1 MKEKIMG
8 TKRWFYYVSIGL
20 VLIVVYKF
28 LDNFTGIGMWLGKL
42 LGILAPFLL
51 AILFAYILYTPCKKI
66 ENFIKSKTKIKQA
79 RGISILIVYIIAA
92 IIVYFILKFIL
103 PAMFNSIIDLVN
115 NAQNYYNGVK
125 NLEIGDDTLTPFIKD
140 NILKPIVE
148 FITKINFQEMFT
160 TEKIISYISSVMG
173 VVKFIINVFISIVCS
188 IYILAERES
197 IVSFLDRLSKAVLSK
212 RSYDYVQKYFNSG
225 NLIFFKFISSQLL
238 DAFVVAIIMSIALT
252 IMKVKYGIAL
262 GVMIGLFNLIP
273 YFGAIIAVIVAALI
287 TLLTGGWEQAIIMV
301 IVTVILQ
308 QIDANIINPRITS
321 NKLDV
326 SPLLVIF
333 AVTVGGAYF
342 GVLGMFLGVP
352 IVVLIKAVIEDYIK
366 SKQKIEDTPQKETI
380 K

>member
-92 IIVYFILKFIL
+92 IVVYFILKFIL

>member
-1 MKEKIMG
+1 MKEKVMG

-20 VLIVVYKF
+20 VLILVYKF
-28 LDNFTGIGMWLGKL
+28 LDNFTGIGMWIGKL

-66 ENFIKSKTKIKQA
+66 ESLIKSKTKIKHA
-79 RGISILIVYIIAA
+79 RGISIIIVYIITTM
-92 IIVYFILKFIL
+92 IVYLILKFII

-115 NAQNYYNGVK
+115 NAQNYYNGIK
-125 NLEIGDDTLTPFIKD
+125 NLDIGDETLTPFIKD

-148 FITKINFQEMFT
+148 FITQINFQEMFT
-160 TEKIISYISSVMG
+160 MEKIISYINSVIG
-173 VVKFIINVFISIVCS
+173 VVKFIINGFISIVCS

-197 IVSFLDRLSKAVLSK
+197 IVRFLNRLAKAVLSK
-212 RSYDYVQKYFNSG
+212 GKYEYVQKYFNRV
-225 NLIFFKFISSQLL
+225 NLIFIKFISSQLL
-238 DAFVVAIIMSIALT
+238 DAFVVAIIMSIALS

-273 YFGAIIAVIVAALI
+273 YFGAIIAVVASALI
-287 TLLTGGWEQAIIMV
+287 TILTGGWEQAIIMV
-301 IVTVILQ
+301 IVTTVLQ

-321 NKLDV
+321 NKLDI

-342 GVLGMFLGVP
+342 GVIGMFLGVP
-352 IVVLIKAVIEDYIK
+352 IAVLIKTVLEDYIK
-366 SKQKIEDTPQKETI
+366 SKQLLEDRTEKENIE
-380 K
+380 

>member
-66 ENFIKSKTKIKQA
+66 ENYIKSKTKIKHA
-79 RGISILIVYIIAA
+79 RGISLLIVYIIAA
-92 IIVYFILKFIL
+92 LIIYFILKFIL
-103 PAMFNSIIDLVN
+103 PAVFNSIIDLVN
-115 NAQNYYNGVK
+115 NAQNYYNGIK

-140 NILKPIVE
+140 NILKPIIE

-173 VVKFIINVFISIVCS
+173 VVKFIINAFIAIVCS
-188 IYILAERES
+188 IYILAEREA
-197 IVSFLDRLSKAVLSK
+197 IVGFLNRLAKAILPK
-212 RSYDYVQKYFNSG
+212 ERYNYVQKYFKSG

-238 DAFVVAIIMSIALT
+238 DAFVVAIIMSIALS

-273 YFGAIIAVIVAALI
+273 YFGAIIAVVAAALI
-287 TLLTGGWEQAIIMV
+287 TILTGGWEQAIIMV

-321 NKLDV
+321 NKLDI

-342 GVLGMFLGVP
+342 GVIGMFLGVP
-352 IVVLIKAVIEDYIK
+352 IAVLIKTVLEDYIK
-366 SKQKIEDTPQKETI
+366 SKQKIEDTPQKENI
-380 K
+380 E

>member
-1 MKEKIMG
+1 MKEKVMG

-20 VLIVVYKF
+20 VLILVYKF
-28 LDNFTGIGMWLGKL
+28 LDNFTGIGMWIGKL

-66 ENFIKSKTKIKQA
+66 ENLIKSKTKIKHA
-79 RGISILIVYIIAA
+79 RGISLLIVYIIAA
-92 IIVYFILKFIL
+92 IIVYLILKFII

-115 NAQNYYNGVK
+115 NAQNYYNGIK

-148 FITKINFQEMFT
+148 FITQINFQEMFT
-160 TEKIISYISSVMG
+160 MEKIISYINSVIG
-173 VVKFIINVFISIVCS
+173 VVKFIINGVISIICS
-188 IYILAERES
+188 IYILAEREA
-197 IVSFLDRLSKAVLSK
+197 IVGFLNRLAKATLSK
-212 RSYDYVQKYFNSG
+212 RKYDYVQKYFNSG

-238 DAFVVAIIMSIALT
+238 DAFVVAIIMSIALS

-273 YFGAIIAVIVAALI
+273 YFGAIIAVVAATLI
-287 TLLTGGWEQAIIMV
+287 TILTGGWEQAIIMV
-301 IVTVILQ
+301 IATVILQ

-321 NKLDV
+321 NKLDI

-342 GVLGMFLGVP
+342 GVIGMFLGVP
-352 IVVLIKAVIEDYIK
+352 VAVLIKTVLEDYIK
-366 SKQKIEDTPQKETI
+366 SKQVVENTLEKENI
-380 K
+380 

>member
-148 FITKINFQEMFT
+148 FITKINFQEIFT

-326 SPLLVIF
+326 SPLLVMF